1 MIGFAKLSRLVLV
14 ESPLWNV
21 AGFPTFR
28 GSVNQVRA
36 PAKEKKMKSCNDERK
51 DKSLP
56 RRKDDDE
63 TYLKPFQGLSD
74 KKQCLLSIEFTL
86 DLNKTESTS

>member
-1 MIGFAKLSRLVLV
+1 M
-14 ESPLWNV
+14 
-21 AGFPTFR
+21 
-28 GSVNQVRA
+28 RA